1 MVLLQRHGRVMPGI
15 DPTPVGEILVGGR
28 VSGDDGLWVHGFSAA
43 PPRTLLGRPRGTMDE
58 VDQIL
63 DDLHGRGWTQ
73 RFPEIHYGW

>member
-1 MVLLQRHGRVMPGI
+1 MPGI

-63 DDLHGRGWTQ
+63 DDLHGRGGPRGSRRSIMDGSLIYTVC
-73 RFPEIHYGW
+73 F